1 MRWPEHPKAGIMDG
15 RSTCAYFDGGSQ
27 AELGAGG
34 FVVWDSQGRLAKVQA
49 LWFGSQQ
56 RTNNTAEMAALVALL
71 QYMVGAAGMRT
82 GQL

>member
-1 MRWPEHPKAGIMDG
+1 M
-15 RSTCAYFDGGSQ
+15 
-27 AELGAGG
+27 
-34 FVVWDSQGRLAKVQA
+34 VWDSHGWLVKAQA

-71 QYMVGAAGMRT
+71 QYMVGAAGVRM